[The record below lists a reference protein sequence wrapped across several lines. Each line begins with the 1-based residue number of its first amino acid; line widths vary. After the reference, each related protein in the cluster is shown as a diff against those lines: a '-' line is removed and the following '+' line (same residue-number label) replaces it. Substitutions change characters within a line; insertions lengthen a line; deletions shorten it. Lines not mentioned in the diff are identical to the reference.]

1 MDLEVRNL
9 SVAIG
14 GKTIIHDVSA
24 EVKSKRF
31 VGIVGPNG
39 SGKSTTLKTIY
50 RVLKPH
56 SGTVLLDGKA
66 LEEVSLKE
74 SARRL
79 GVMTQM
85 STLNFD
91 FRVEEKLME
100 TDNDEDYALAWKALE
115 LVGMEGMANRKFN
128 TLSGGER
135 QRVLMARA
143 LTQQP
148 EALIL
153 DEPTNHLDIQ
163 YQLQILRVVKSL
175 GIEVFAAMHDLNLAI
190 DYCDYLY
197 VMSRGAVV
205 AEGTPETILEPD
217 LIRTVFGV
225 ESVLVDV
232 PELKRKTIVFVC

>member
-1 MDLEVRNL
+1 M
-9 SVAIG
+9 
-14 GKTIIHDVSA
+14 KQ
-24 EVKSKRF
+24 
-31 VGIVGPNG
+31 
-39 SGKSTTLKTIY
+39 
-50 RVLKPH
+50 
-56 SGTVLLDGKA
+56 
-66 LEEVSLKE
+66 
-74 SARRL
+74 RL
-79 GVMTQM
+79 GIANAI
-85 STLNFD
+85 LHD
-91 FRVEEKLME
+91 P
-100 TDNDEDYALAWKALE
+100 E
-115 LVGMEGMANRKFN
+115 L
-128 TLSGGER
+128 
-135 QRVLMARA
+135 
-143 LTQQP
+143 
-148 EALIL
+148 LIL